1 MKINHD
7 ASLRI
12 GLLINPYA
20 GIGGP
25 AGCKGSD
32 DLGVDEREN
41 HKKRYARANE
51 RARIFL
57 TFLSQAIMAYT
68 HEEHRS
74 GHAHSPLSV
83 DLFFVTGDMGSTSVD
98 ALKDSHVL
106 APTIQCHKVVTDIN
120 SSTNAADTK
129 HVTQL
134 LCSMNVDIL
143 VFVGGDGT
151 ARDVCDVVNNQ
162 QLVLGVPS
170 GVKMHSGVFA
180 IDAQAAADI
189 VYNLLCGDL
198 VATYVAEV
206 RDIDEN
212 LLRAGK
218 VNSTYYGDMRI
229 PAQHEYI
236 QAVKQGGL
244 EIEELVLLDIC
255 HEMQERIMAC
265 EDTLCVFSP
274 GTTCHFIL
282 QELGFTSTLLGFD
295 VLYNDAI
302 VANDV
307 NADDLLHLI
316 EQHQN
321 RIQHST
327 SVRLILTPIG
337 GQGYLIG
344 RGNQQLTP
352 AILKRIGKENVW
364 VVSTKTKLENLSHR
378 LLHIDSNDLEL
389 DAQWAGFIPVITG
402 YRDEILCRVGRSL
415 KE

>member
-1 MKINHD
+1 MKPNNN

-32 DLGVDEREN
+32 DLSEYEREN
-41 HKKRYARANE
+41 HKERYARANE
-51 RARIFL
+51 RARVFL
-57 TFLSQAIMAYT
+57 TFLSRAITAYA
-68 HEEHRS
+68 HEKDMSDHVYS
-74 GHAHSPLSV
+74 LLSA
-83 DLFFVTGDMGSTSVD
+83 DLFFVAGDMGGTVVNELVSR
-98 ALKDSHVL
+98 KEL
-106 APTIQCHKVVTDIN
+106 APTIQCHEIA
-120 SSTNAADTK
+120 TNIALQTRAADTQ

-134 LCSMNVDIL
+134 LCGMTMDIL

-151 ARDVCDVVNNQ
+151 ARDVCDVVSDQ

-189 VYNLLCGDL
+189 VYNLLSGDL
-198 VATYVAEV
+198 VATHVAEV

-265 EDTLCVFSP
+265 EDTLFIFSP

-295 VLYNDAI
+295 VLCNGAI

-307 NADDLLHLI
+307 NADDLLHII
-316 EQHQN
+316 EQHQ
-321 RIQHST
+321 RRVQHSA

-352 AILKRIGKENVW
+352 TILKRIGKAHVW

-402 YRDEILCRVGRSL
+402 YHDEVLYRIGRVL